1 MTLIALYHKK
11 PKFKGDSEGLTCL
24 ADSLISPTDNSRN
37 TITEQAMKIFSLD
50 FKYNIEEP
58 EYKKLIPC
66 DIGMAYA
73 GNPSIALQTYNLVRI
88 CCRNLMPLKN
98 NNIPPSVQS
107 VSILTAQILYHY
119 YKNYGFLWGEH
130 AQTNILIF
138 GFCFKTLR
146 YEAYYISPKIENDNI
161 VCIPENINI
170 DKIPYFSFGS
180 GAKDFDEFHK
190 NNNYLPMIY
199 SFKEFLKTETSRN
212 LGVGG
217 YIQRCFLNLGCLR
230 YYADLSIDEQGINP
244 LNMQLSGFN
253 FSNCH
258 LDDFLVSF
266 GASLSVE

>member
-50 FKYNIEEP
+50 FKYNIEES

-107 VSILTAQILYHY
+107 V
-119 YKNYGFLWGEH
+119 
-130 AQTNILIF
+130 
-138 GFCFKTLR
+138 
-146 YEAYYISPKIENDNI
+146 
-161 VCIPENINI
+161 
-170 DKIPYFSFGS
+170 
-180 GAKDFDEFHK
+180 
-190 NNNYLPMIY
+190 
-199 SFKEFLKTETSRN
+199 
-212 LGVGG
+212 
-217 YIQRCFLNLGCLR
+217 
-230 YYADLSIDEQGINP
+230 
-244 LNMQLSGFN
+244 
-253 FSNCH
+253 
-258 LDDFLVSF
+258 
-266 GASLSVE
+266 